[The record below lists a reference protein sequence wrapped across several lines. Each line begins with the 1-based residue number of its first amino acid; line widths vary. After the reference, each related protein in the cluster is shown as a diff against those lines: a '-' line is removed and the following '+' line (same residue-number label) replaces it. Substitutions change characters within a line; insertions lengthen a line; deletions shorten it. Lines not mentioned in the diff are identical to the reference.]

1 MMRYALRVHSSLSA
15 RDGELIQ
22 IMDAA
27 LADATR
33 RAGAWLVCRPGCT
46 QCCIGPFPIN
56 QLDAAR
62 LRDGLAMLEKSD
74 PQRAVRV
81 RERTRQAVQKLSAS
95 FPGDPATGILFEGPE
110 AEDRFADFANDEPC
124 PVLDAETGTCDLY
137 ASRPMTCR
145 TFGPPV
151 RTGKHDTLG
160 ICELCFQG
168 AATEEISACEMEVD
182 PDGLEP
188 ALLEELEKAQGI
200 RGKTIV
206 AFSLLR

>member
-1 MMRYALRVHSSLSA
+1 M
-15 RDGELIQ
+15 IQ

-62 LRDGLAMLEKSD
+62 LRHGLVMLEKSD
-74 PQRAVRV
+74 PQRAARV
-81 RERTRQAVQKLSAS
+81 RERTHQAVQRLSAS
-95 FPGDPATGILFEGPE
+95 FPGDPATGILAEGEE
-110 AEDRFADFANDEPC
+110 AEDRFADFANDELC
-124 PVLDAETGTCDLY
+124 PVLDPETGTCDLY

-151 RTGKHDTLG
+151 RTDKHDTIG

-168 AATEEISACEMEVD
+168 ATTEEISACEMEVD
-182 PDGLEP
+182 PDGLEL
-188 ALLEELEKAQGI
+188 ALVEELDKVTGTS
-200 RGKTIV
+200 GKTIV
-206 AFSLLR
+206 AFCLRAMI